1 MSTKQ
6 LVSEITAFSQPS
18 TAAVSMPVST
28 AAPLT
33 AAAATSAAVNISPTD
48 ATAVFE
54 VSGHRLLLGGVQY
67 RFISGVRWRAIVS
80 IMWRLRQCAMQLYTY
95 CAAVTYR
102 TQRPQDCIPEWG
114 PITYRCWRACS
125 HISC

>member
-1 MSTKQ
+1 VERNHARSFDHRSFYFRQQDKKYMSTKQ

-54 VSGHRLLLGGVQY
+54 VRDCQY
-67 RFISGVRWRAIVS
+67 YSVGPNSLCIRCTFVRYSVH
-80 IMWRLRQCAMQLYTY
+80 Y
-95 CAAVTYR
+95 V
-102 TQRPQDCIPEWG
+102 DG
-114 PITYRCWRACS
+114 
-125 HISC
+125 

>member
-54 VSGHRLLLGGVQY
+54 VSCHRLLLGGVQY

-80 IMWRLRQCAMQLYTY
+80 IMWMVKTVCN
-95 CAAVTYR
+95 AA
-102 TQRPQDCIPEWG
+102 I
-114 PITYRCWRACS
+114 
-125 HISC
+125 HILCCCYL